1 MHICIYAHACQV
13 GLCYSAT
20 FCRVVSA
27 SGRSLHI
34 WDAEGGTLWRTLLN
48 VCADPISALCLDE
61 TERNFIVGDHGGAIS
76 MGNLATGAALRK
88 VFSQHAGEVLALR
101 MLQIGPTSGRSS
113 TATAAALQHGE
124 GGKRRQPSSSQGAL
138 LVSVGCDP
146 KLHLSQLQDGS
157 LLTSLAPQGG
167 GKPRASNPEPRPPS
181 LDPRGSPLPP
191 YPHPSPSPQAS
202 SLASMS
208 RRHAA

>member
-1 MHICIYAHACQV
+1 MLAAPCIGADLYAHACQV
-13 GLCYSAT
+13 GLCYSAA
-20 FCRVVSA
+20 FCRLVSA

-34 WDAEGGTLWRTLLN
+34 WEGVGGTLWRTLRN

-88 VFSQHAGEVLALR
+88 VFSNHAGEVLALR

-113 TATAAALQHGE
+113 TTAAAALQHGE
-124 GGKRRQPSSSQGAL
+124 GGKRRPPSSSQGAL

-146 KLHLSQLQDGS
+146 KLHLSQLQDGA

-167 GKPRASNPEPRPPS
+167 GKPSRLEPRASTPENP
-181 LDPRGSPLPP
+181 SPLLTLAP
-191 YPHPSPSPQAS
+191 YPRV
-202 SLASMS
+202 
-208 RRHAA
+208 RRAP

>member
-1 MHICIYAHACQV
+1 MHAHACQV
-13 GLCYSAT
+13 GLCYSAA
-20 FCRVVSA
+20 FCRLVSA

-34 WDAEGGTLWRTLLN
+34 WEGVGGTLWRTLRN

-88 VFSQHAGEVLALR
+88 VFSNHAGEVLALR
-101 MLQIGPTSGRSS
+101 ILQIGPTSERSS
-113 TATAAALQHGE
+113 TTAAAALQHGE
-124 GGKRRQPSSSQGAL
+124 GGKRRPPSSSQGALRAL

-146 KLHLSQLQDGS
+146 KLHLSQLQDGA

-167 GKPRASNPEPRPPS
+167 GKPSRLKPAS
-181 LDPRGSPLPP
+181 LDPRPP
-191 YPHPSPSPQAS
+191 PPNLLTP
-202 SLASMS
+202 
-208 RRHAA
+208 